1 MVFLKNRNAAALHK
15 SPFLAAV
22 ALLAFALT
30 APLAPVARAVDLTW
44 DPSTGWGSESGAPV
58 GLSSLDDRKSALAL
72 MNRARNA
79 EERGNTGTA
88 VKRYAKVVKRYPT
101 SIYTPEALYR
111 SADLYIKRHQ
121 YNKAFDAYS
130 QLIARYP
137 NTDRFNEVIG
147 RQYQIASSMLEGVR
161 NRWWGLIPGFKDR
174 TKGVQQ
180 FEVVVWEA
188 PYSDYAPLA
197 MMAIARGHQRL
208 GNELEAIDAYDR
220 MINNYPDS
228 PLGPDAY
235 LRLAEAHASLVDG
248 PEYDQASTQEAATY
262 FEDFLI
268 LFPGDQGVARAE
280 EGLDEMR
287 TVLAESK
294 IKMADFYFKKRD
306 NYTAARVFYNE
317 AITVYPDSEIAERAR
332 AQLVKVEAAAA
343 KHQPVDD
350 GSPVRAKRKKRF
362 LFF

>member
-1 MVFLKNRNAAALHK
+1 MAFLKNR
-15 SPFLAAV
+15 AV
-22 ALLAFALT
+22 ALRGLLSTAALI
-30 APLAPVARAVDLTW
+30 ALSLLAPAARAVDVTW
-44 DPSTGWGSESGAPV
+44 DPASGWSSESGTPV

-72 MNRARNA
+72 MNRARAA
-79 EERGNTGTA
+79 EERGNNGAA
-88 VKRYAKVVKRYPT
+88 VKRYRRVVKRYPT

-111 SADLYIKRHQ
+111 SADLYLKRHQ

-137 NTDRFNEVIG
+137 NTDRFNEIVG
-147 RQYQIASSMLEGVR
+147 RQYQIASSMLEGAR

-188 PYSDYAPLA
+188 PYSDYAPLS
-197 MMAIARGHQRL
+197 MMAIGRGHQRL

-268 LFPGDQGVARAE
+268 LFPGDPGVARAE

-294 IKMADFYFKKRD
+294 VKMGDFYFKKRD

-317 AITVYPDSEIAERAR
+317 AITTYPDSEIAERAR

-343 KHQPVDD
+343 KHQPADD
-350 GSPVRAKRKKRF
+350 AAPARAKRKKRF

>member
-1 MVFLKNRNAAALHK
+1 MAFLKNR
-15 SPFLAAV
+15 AV
-22 ALLAFALT
+22 ALRGLLSTAALI
-30 APLAPVARAVDLTW
+30 ALSLLAPAARAVDVTW
-44 DPSTGWGSESGAPV
+44 DPASGWSSESGTPV

-72 MNRARNA
+72 MNRARAA
-79 EERGNTGTA
+79 EERGNNGAA
-88 VKRYAKVVKRYPT
+88 VKRYRRVVKRYPT

-111 SADLYIKRHQ
+111 SADLYLKRHQ

-137 NTDRFNEVIG
+137 NTDRFNEIVG
-147 RQYQIASSMLEGVR
+147 RQYQIASSMLEGAR

-188 PYSDYAPLA
+188 PYSDYAPLS
-197 MMAIARGHQRL
+197 MMAIGRGHQHL

-268 LFPGDQGVARAE
+268 LFPGDPGVARAE

-294 IKMADFYFKKRD
+294 VKMGDFYFKKRD

-317 AITVYPDSEIAERAR
+317 AITTYPDSEIAERAR

-343 KHQPVDD
+343 KHQPADD
-350 GSPVRAKRKKRF
+350 AAPARAKRKKRF

>member
-1 MVFLKNRNAAALHK
+1 MSFIHRAAALRA
-15 SPFLAAV
+15 LAATLFV
-22 ALLAFALT
+22 AALFALV
-30 APLAPVARAVDLTW
+30 APLAPTARAVDLTW
-44 DPSTGWGSESGAPV
+44 DPANGWQTPSGSPA

-72 MNRARNA
+72 MNRARA
-79 EERGNTGTA
+79 LEERGSKGAA
-88 VKRYAKVVKRYPT
+88 VKRYKRVVKRYPT

-111 SADLYIKRHQ
+111 SADLYLARRQ

-137 NTDRFNEVIG
+137 NTDRFGEIIG
-147 RQYQIASSMLEGVR
+147 RQYQIASSMLDGAR
-161 NRWWGLIPGFKDR
+161 NRWWGVFPGFKDR
-174 TKGVQQ
+174 NKGVQQ

-268 LFPGDQGVARAE
+268 LYPGDSSVARAE

-294 IKMADFYFKKRD
+294 MKMADFYFKKRD

-317 AITVYPDSEIAERAR
+317 AITTYPNSEIADRAR
-332 AQLVKVEAAAA
+332 AQLAKVEAAAA
-343 KHQPVDD
+343 KHQPAED
-350 GSPVRAKRKKRF
+350 GSPARAKKKKRF
-362 LFF
+362 LLF

>member
-1 MVFLKNRNAAALHK
+1 MVFLKNRTAALRGLL
-15 SPFLAAV
+15 LASA
-22 ALLAFALT
+22 ALLALS
-30 APLAPVARAVDLTW
+30 LAPTSARAVDLTW
-44 DPSTGWGSESGAPV
+44 DPATGWSSQSGAPV

-72 MNRARNA
+72 MNRARAA

-88 VKRYAKVVKRYPT
+88 VKRYRRVVKRYPT

-111 SADLYIKRHQ
+111 SADLYLKRHQ
-121 YNKAFDAYS
+121 YNKAFDSYS

-137 NTDRFNEVIG
+137 NTDRFNEIIG
-147 RQYQIASSMLEGVR
+147 RQYQIASSMLEGAR
-161 NRWWGLIPGFKDR
+161 NRWWGFIPGFKDR

-188 PYSDYAPLA
+188 PYSDYAPLS
-197 MMAIARGHQRL
+197 MMAIARGHQHL

-268 LFPGDQGVARAE
+268 LFPGDPGVARAE

-317 AITVYPDSEIAERAR
+317 AITIYPDSEIAERAR
-332 AQLVKVEAAAA
+332 AQLAKVEAAAA
-343 KHQPVDD
+343 KHQPAED
-350 GSPVRAKRKKRF
+350 GSPVGAKRKKRF

>member
-1 MVFLKNRNAAALHK
+1 MIFLKNRTAAALRGGL
-15 SPFLAAV
+15 LAA
-22 ALLAFALT
+22 AILLAFS
-30 APLAPVARAVDLTW
+30 LAPNTARAVDLTW
-44 DPSTGWGSESGAPV
+44 DPASGWSSESGAPV
-58 GLSSLDDRKSALAL
+58 GLSSLDDRKSALSL
-72 MNRARNA
+72 MNRARRA
-79 EERGNTGTA
+79 EERGSTGAA
-88 VKRYAKVVKRYPT
+88 VKRYRKVVKRYPT

-111 SADLYIKRHQ
+111 SADLYLKRHQ
-121 YNKAFDAYS
+121 YNKAFDSYS

-137 NTDRFNEVIG
+137 NTDRFNEIVG
-147 RQYQIASSMLEGVR
+147 RQYQIASSMLEGAR

-188 PYSDYAPLA
+188 PYSDYAPLS
-197 MMAIARGHQRL
+197 MMAIARGHQHL

-268 LFPGDQGVARAE
+268 LFPGAPGVARAE

-317 AITVYPDSEIAERAR
+317 AITTYPDSEIAERAR
-332 AQLVKVEAAAA
+332 AQLAKVEAAAA
-343 KHQPVDD
+343 KHQPAED
-350 GSPVRAKRKKRF
+350 GTPARAKKKKRF
-362 LFF
+362 LLF